1 MVNVTYFS
9 KSSPLL
15 KNSSNCN
22 NVKYLALVWFDLTNL
37 GLKIQTFHCSLNIV
51 GKLNKNVA
59 IEVFNS
65 KNKSNETFSVI
76 FNPGE
81 RFQILGRDF
90 RSSLKRTYD
99 EKDHI
104 WEVRKKELL
113 SWSHEIWRTI
123 QVEKIMQ
130 LNMACQDF
138 LAYWKVMVNKFT
150 AAATTLGFI
159 FEGYLKGNLLVDL
172 LSAYL
177 PMHNT

>member
-1 MVNVTYFS
+1 MPFS
-9 KSSPLL
+9 CQFRLFFLPFPPLGSVYGSVHRTTGSAEPP
-15 KNSSNCN
+15 N
-22 NVKYLALVWFDLTNL
+22 LTEPVVLPNL
-37 GLKIQTFHCSLNIV
+37 PNRTFGLTL
-51 GKLNKNVA
+51 
-59 IEVFNS
+59 
-65 KNKSNETFSVI
+65 
-76 FNPGE
+76 GE

-159 FEGYLKGNLLVDL
+159 FEEYLKGNLLVDL
-172 LSAYL
+172 VSAYL
-177 PMHNT
+177 HMHNT